1 MSTKSSNP
9 VLGPET
15 GLKNTNTK
23 VDLKRVEQERLE
35 RLKKLNPEVPKERTL
50 IEKIVAQ
57 LQESLKGNGTTQA
70 KRTDRVINNAITTA
84 DKALKKAERKAL
96 QKKNIERDEATSRL
110 NKNNYGSM
118 DGSTSDRRSGTKQPT
133 AAQLKA
139 KAAEKRERDLSAL
152 IMKQDAANYRERRK
166 KEDQLAA
173 LLAREG
179 VTAVPPKSS
188 AKSTTTGNLRNVN
201 VPVNP
206 KTIETHNVD
215 KLKSVKRPIKTS
227 QEAKERSSV
236 KTAKKKRDRLFGLD
250 FLPEIDSKEGGDKV
264 NLPFGLGSYE
274 TLPQEEDYSK
284 NKKGGRIKYK
294 SGGRMRKAG
303 CKRGMGKALRGY

>member
-1 MSTKSSNP
+1 MATKSSNP

-15 GLKNTNTK
+15 IASLRRKSEQARKANEAARLRTGRSTPQQLKA
-23 VDLKRVEQERLE
+23 L
-35 RLKKLNPEVPKERTL
+35 
-50 IEKIVAQ
+50 A
-57 LQESLKGNGTTQA
+57 A
-70 KRTDRVINNAITTA
+70 KAKA
-84 DKALKKAERKAL
+84 AEKALKKAEREAL
-96 QKKNIERDEATSRL
+96 QKKNREKDAAISRL

-118 DGSTSDRRSGTKQPT
+118 DGSTSDRRSGTKQLT

-139 KAAEKRERDLSAL
+139 KAAQKRDQDLKKL
-152 IMKQDAANYRERRK
+152 IRLQDAADYRERRK

-173 LLAREG
+173 LLAKEG
-179 VTAVPPKSS
+179 VMAMPPKNS
-188 AKSTTTGNLRNVN
+188 AKSTTTGKLGKVN
-201 VPVNP
+201 VPVKP
-206 KTIETHNVD
+206 KTVETPNVD
-215 KLKSVKRPIKTS
+215 RLKSVKPATKTS

-250 FLPEIDSKEGGDKV
+250 FLPEIDSKKGGDKV

-284 NKKGGRIKYK
+284 NKKGGSIKRQ

>member
-15 GLKNTNTK
+15 IASLRRKSEQARK
-23 VDLKRVEQERLE
+23 VNE
-35 RLKKLNPEVPKERTL
+35 
-50 IEKIVAQ
+50 A
-57 LQESLKGNGTTQA
+57 A
-70 KRTDRVINNAITTA
+70 KRRTGRYTPSELKALA
-84 DKALKKAERKAL
+84 AEAKAAEKALKIAERKSL
-96 QKKNIERDEATSRL
+96 QKKNLEKDAAISRL

-118 DGSTSDRRSGTKQPT
+118 DGSTSDRRSGTKRLT

-139 KAAEKRERDLSAL
+139 KAAQERERDLKKSIRL
-152 IMKQDAANYRERRK
+152 QDAADYRERRK

-173 LLAREG
+173 LLARKG
-179 VTAVPPKSS
+179 VMAMPPKPS
-188 AKSTTTGNLRNVN
+188 AKSTTTGNLGNVN
-201 VPVNP
+201 VPVKP
-206 KTIETHNVD
+206 KTIETANID

-264 NLPFGLGSYE
+264 NLPFGLGSYK

-284 NKKGGRIKYK
+284 NKKGGSIKRQ

>member
-1 MSTKSSNP
+1 MATKSSNP

-23 VDLKRVEQERLE
+23 VDLTRIEKERLE

-50 IEKIVAQ
+50 MEKLVDQLRKSLTGKNLPKDVA
-57 LQESLKGNGTTQA
+57 L
-70 KRTDRVINNAITTA
+70 
-84 DKALKKAERKAL
+84 AERRLKAG
-96 QKKNIERDEATSRL
+96 R
-110 NKNNYGSM
+110 YGSM
-118 DGSTSDRRSGTKQPT
+118 DADTYDPAS
-133 AAQLKA
+133 
-139 KAAEKRERDLSAL
+139 
-152 IMKQDAANYRERRK
+152 MRK
-166 KEDQLAA
+166 KPKRKVNTSRTPSVSLDMPPPTQRNKKLA
-173 LLAREG
+173 
-179 VTAVPPKSS
+179 T
-188 AKSTTTGNLRNVN
+188 VN
-201 VPVNP
+201 VPVKQ
-206 KTIETHNVD
+206 KTIETANID
-215 KLKSVKRPIKTS
+215 KLKSVKRATKTS

-284 NKKGGRIKYK
+284 NKKGGSIKRQ

>member
-1 MSTKSSNP
+1 MATKSSNP

-15 GLKNTNTK
+15 IASLRRKSEQARKANEAARLRTGRSTPQQLKA
-23 VDLKRVEQERLE
+23 L
-35 RLKKLNPEVPKERTL
+35 
-50 IEKIVAQ
+50 A
-57 LQESLKGNGTTQA
+57 A
-70 KRTDRVINNAITTA
+70 KAKA
-84 DKALKKAERKAL
+84 AEKALKKAEREAL
-96 QKKNIERDEATSRL
+96 QKKNREKDAAISRL

-118 DGSTSDRRSGTKQPT
+118 DGSTSDRRSGTKQLT

-139 KAAEKRERDLSAL
+139 KAAQKRDQDLKKL
-152 IMKQDAANYRERRK
+152 IRLQDAADYRERRK

-173 LLAREG
+173 LLAKEG
-179 VTAVPPKSS
+179 VMAMPPKNS
-188 AKSTTTGNLRNVN
+188 AKSTTTGELGKVN
-201 VPVNP
+201 VPVKP
-206 KTIETHNVD
+206 KTVETPNVD
-215 KLKSVKRPIKTS
+215 RLKSVKPATKTS

-250 FLPEIDSKEGGDKV
+250 FLPEIDSKKGGDKV

-284 NKKGGRIKYK
+284 NKKGGSIKRQ